1 MLAPVS
7 YASWLA
13 VRGYVRR
20 PAMPGDAEVTR
31 PTKVRPGQVFVLEA
45 PAAAVSPT
53 VGSSSFAAAG
63 ASEFETQEERPRKRR
78 R

>member
-13 VRGYVRR
+13 ARGYVRR
-20 PAMPGDAEVTR
+20 PAMRGDAEVTR

-45 PAAAVSPT
+45 PAVAVSPT
-53 VGSSSFAAAG
+53 VVSSSSAAAG
-63 ASEFETQEERPRKRR
+63 ASECEQEKRPRKRR
-78 R
+78 